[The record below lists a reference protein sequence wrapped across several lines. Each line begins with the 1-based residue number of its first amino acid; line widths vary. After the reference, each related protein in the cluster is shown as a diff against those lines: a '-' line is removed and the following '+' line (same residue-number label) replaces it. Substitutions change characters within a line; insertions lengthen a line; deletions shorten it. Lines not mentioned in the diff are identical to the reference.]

1 MTFGEAYRKM
11 REGRWIAHE
20 DFKGGYW
27 AWENGTIMIHCRD
40 GTVLD
45 IRQTDDVGYTFGFIA
60 EDKWHVKAKA
70 YRCIKAFGIYG
81 ELTTE
86 EIQAGSEWK
95 VRILPYN
102 LGMRLVN
109 DAGYILCADP
119 QILEEYFEEIDEDA
133 ET

>member
-1 MTFGEAYRKM
+1 MTFDEAYRKM
-11 REGRWIAHE
+11 REGQWIAHE

-60 EDKWHVKAKA
+60 EDKWHVKANA
-70 YRCIKAFGIYG
+70 YRCIKDFSIYFDEKSERINAG
-81 ELTTE
+81 TE
-86 EIQAGSEWK
+86 WE
-95 VRILPYN
+95 VRIWPYN

-109 DAGYILCADP
+109 DNGCILCVDP
-119 QILEEYFEEIDEDA
+119 QVLEECFEEIDEDT